1 MKANKIIAVL
11 IIGLSLAACTSK
23 PAGEATPK
31 EFQPSRAQIDSVS
44 YLMGI
49 NFGSFI
55 KGYDFGSD
63 LNYAQIVK
71 GIKDFVFAKGDMQ
84 DPAFVKQFKIDPN
97 EMNDLFNKYLETR
110 QAGKAAAN
118 KQEGEKFLAA
128 NAKKEGIIE
137 TASGL
142 QYRIINPGGEV
153 KPGPQDT
160 VWVRYKGSLLDGT
173 IFDEVKDDASPIR
186 LTLNGVIPGWTE
198 GLQLIGEGGEV
209 ELYIP
214 SDLAYGEQG
223 NQAIGPNSTLVFDV
237 KLSSI
242 NPYVEPAPAPAPAKK
257 K

>member
-1 MKANKIIAVL
+1 MKTIKALAVL

-23 PAGEATPK
+23 PAGEAIPK
-31 EFQPSRAQIDSVS
+31 EFQPSRSQIDSVS

-55 KGYDFGSD
+55 KRYDFGSD
-63 LNYAQIVK
+63 LNYGQIIK
-71 GIKDFVFAKGDMQ
+71 GLKDFVNSKGDMQ
-84 DPAFVKQFKIDPN
+84 DPDFVKQFKIDPN
-97 EMNDLFNKYLETR
+97 EMNDLFNNFLENR

-118 KQEGEKFLAA
+118 KQAGEKFLAA
-128 NAKKEGIIE
+128 NAKKEGVIQ

-142 QYRIINPGGEV
+142 QYKIINPGSEV

-160 VWVRYKGSLLDGT
+160 VWVRYKGTLLDGT
-173 IFDEVKDDASPIR
+173 VFDEVDDDASPIR

-198 GLQLIGEGGEV
+198 GLQLVGEGGEI

-214 SDLAYGEQG
+214 SELAYGEQA
-223 NQAIGPNSTLVFDV
+223 NQAIGANSTLIFDV
-237 KLSSI
+237 KLNSI
-242 NPYVEPAPAPAPAKK
+242 NPYVEPAPEPEPKK